1 MVGTGVWSVLLCYS
15 LIWLRP
21 EKTAL
26 LLGIRGSLAHGF
38 EITTRLGDV
47 LMRMY
52 GDKQA
57 EAKLP
62 PLIPSGEENLYDI

>member
-47 LMRMY
+47 LMRMH
-52 GDKQA
+52 GAKQA
-57 EAKLP
+57 EAKLS
-62 PLIPSGEENLYDI
+62 PLISSGEENLYDI